1 MQLSE
6 KADYG
11 TVGSDLERAL
21 HRNAAALAMY
31 EAMGPKAREKL
42 RQRAALA
49 RTPEELDAV
58 VDAMAGWQRGHP
70 PYQL

>member
-1 MQLSE
+1 MQLSGD
-6 KADYG
+6 ADYG
-11 TVGSDLERAL
+11 TVGSDFERAL
-21 HRNAAALAMY
+21 QKNAVALAMY
-31 EAMGPKAREKL
+31 EAMGPGAREQL